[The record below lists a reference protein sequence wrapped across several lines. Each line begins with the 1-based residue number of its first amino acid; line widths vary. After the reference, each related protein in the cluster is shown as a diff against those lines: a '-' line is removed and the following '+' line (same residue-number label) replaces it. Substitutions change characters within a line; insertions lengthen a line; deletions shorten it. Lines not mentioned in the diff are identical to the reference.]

1 MLQTPTCFPWDLQ
14 QCCKHQPVFRG
25 TCNNVA
31 NTNPFSVGLATMLQ
45 TPTRFPWDLQQCCKH
60 QPVFRGTCGNPA
72 NAKAFPVRLAGLPQT
87 PTAFPV
93 GLAGLPQTPTRFPW
107 DLRESRKRQPH
118 LRGTCG
124 NPANTNPFSVG
135 LAGTPAN
142 PKSIPELPK
151 LTADDQLL
159 PLGRLYAAHDAGVDV
174 ERATEGDDFF
184 CSRGV

>member
-1 MLQTPTCFPWDLQ
+1 
-14 QCCKHQPVFRG
+14 
-25 TCNNVA
+25 
-31 NTNPFSVGLATMLQ
+31 MLQ

-60 QPVFRGTCGNPA
+60 QPVFRGTCNSVA
-72 NAKAFPVRLAGLPQT
+72 NAKAFPARLAGLPQT
-87 PTAFPV
+87 PKHFPRD
-93 GLAGLPQTPTRFPW
+93 LRELPQTPTASPW

-118 LRGTCG
+118 LRETCG
-124 NPANTNPFSVG
+124 NPANATAFPAGLAGTPANATAFPVR

-159 PLGRLYAAHDAGVDV
+159 PLGRLYAAHDAGVDA